1 MYILIPTMMVSRY
14 ITLAGPSEW
23 AVTNSLWAAM
33 EFHDVRPDQVFILH
47 ESSVRLT
54 AQKAAL
60 LVDSLLRGYGVEPS
74 VKLHEFHH
82 EDFISIGEKVAG
94 LVSEGKK
101 KGEVSVDITPG
112 RKKHALATLL
122 AADRQGADHI
132 FAAFSK
138 EANQLPSAHSQ
149 LVSALQRGA
158 GPSLEVVIAGKA
170 GAEDTAA
177 LIAT

>member
-60 LVDSLLRGYGVEPS
+60 LVESLLRGYGVEPS

-94 LVSEGKK
+94 LVSEGEK

-132 FAAFSK
+132 FYLYLENLWK
-138 EANQLPSAHSQ
+138 ANRPYPMIPHVLHQIDDLRE
-149 LVSALQRGA
+149 VRTRG
-158 GPSLEVVIAGKA
+158 
-170 GAEDTAA
+170 
-177 LIAT
+177 